1 MGNFVVALNAVAPL
15 LLFMLVGL
23 FARHAFHF
31 TDKSVSTFNKLLFGL
46 FLPSTMFSSVYFTKA
61 ETMAAPAFI
70 AYGFCSVLA
79 VAFLAYLVVTHFVKD
94 DKKRGAMIQ
103 AIYRS
108 NFILL
113 GVPLIENIYG
123 AYAVPVPM
131 MLAAFVVPI
140 YNVLA
145 IFTLERF
152 RSDTPDIRPG
162 HILAGVLHNPMVI
175 GAILGLCCKLLPFD
189 LPALVEKCIH
199 QLASVTTPFALVVL
213 GASFTLQ
220 GAYSELKE
228 VTISVVARLV
238 LAPLLVVGAGLALGF
253 RGIELASLLAM
264 SGTPVAVA
272 SFAMAQQMGSD
283 GELAGDTVIFSCAFS
298 FITLFLWIY
307 GLQALGAL

>member
-1 MGNFVVALNAVAPL
+1 M
-15 LLFMLVGL
+15 
-23 FARHAFHF
+23 
-31 TDKSVSTFNKLLFGL
+31 
-46 FLPSTMFSSVYFTKA
+46 
-61 ETMAAPAFI
+61 
-70 AYGFCSVLA
+70 
-79 VAFLAYLVVTHFVKD
+79 
-94 DKKRGAMIQ
+94 
-103 AIYRS
+103 
-108 NFILL
+108 
-113 GVPLIENIYG
+113 
-123 AYAVPVPM
+123 
-131 MLAAFVVPI
+131 
-140 YNVLA
+140 
-145 IFTLERF
+145 
-152 RSDTPDIRPG
+152 
-162 HILAGVLHNPMVI
+162 
-175 GAILGLCCKLLPFD
+175 
-189 LPALVEKCIH
+189 
-199 QLASVTTPFALVVL
+199 TTPFALVVL